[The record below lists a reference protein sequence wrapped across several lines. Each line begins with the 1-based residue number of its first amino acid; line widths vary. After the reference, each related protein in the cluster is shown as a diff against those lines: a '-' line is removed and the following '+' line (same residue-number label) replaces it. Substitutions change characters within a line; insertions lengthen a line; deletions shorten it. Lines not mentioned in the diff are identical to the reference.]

1 MWSASM
7 PTRIARAL
15 VAALLL
21 AAAAPA
27 AFAQLVRIPR
37 TNVAI
42 APPAG
47 FKLAR
52 EFTGL
57 ENPDTGAKLT
67 VTELGPEAYA
77 ELAASLASPKTASSK
92 FASQGIRVTRI
103 EQLTVGGTQAPFA
116 IGGAEVR
123 GQAVTKYLTVL
134 GGAQAGARTVWVV
147 VDVPDSASLRRGDV
161 EAALQSIQIARLPT
175 LDEKLARLPFRFEAH
190 EPFKT
195 ADADQSGAVLTT
207 TGKVADEKATAIV
220 RIERGATSST
230 PREAAALNE
239 QLLRRMS
246 EFASAPIAERGATE
260 LIGEPAQF
268 VVATSDELTAY
279 QIVTVVPGGRYYRVF
294 ARVAAEEFAELR
306 EHIDAIAASVALPE

>member
-1 MWSASM
+1 M
-7 PTRIARAL
+7 PTRTARTL

-21 AAAAPA
+21 AAAAQSA
-27 AFAQLVRIPR
+27 LAELVRIPR

-47 FKLAR
+47 FRLAR

-57 ENPDTGAKLT
+57 ENPDTGATIT

-103 EQLTVGGTQAPFA
+103 EQLAVGGVQAPFA

-123 GQAVTKYLTVL
+123 GQPVTKYLTVL
-134 GGAQAGARTVWVV
+134 GGAQSGARTVWIV

-175 LDEKLARLPFRFEAH
+175 LDEKLARLPFRFEPH

-195 ADADQSGAVLTT
+195 ADVDQAGAVLTT
-207 TGKVADEKATAIV
+207 TGRVAEDNASGIL
-220 RIERGATSST
+220 RIERGGTSST
-230 PREAAALNE
+230 PREAAELNE
-239 QLLRRMS
+239 QLLRRMP
-246 EFASAPIAERGATE
+246 EFASAAIGERGATE
-260 LIGEPAQF
+260 LLGEQAQF
-268 VVATSDELTAY
+268 VVATSGELTVY

-294 ARVAAEEFAELR
+294 ALMAAERYAQLR
-306 EHIDAIAASVALPE
+306 EPIDAIAASVALPD